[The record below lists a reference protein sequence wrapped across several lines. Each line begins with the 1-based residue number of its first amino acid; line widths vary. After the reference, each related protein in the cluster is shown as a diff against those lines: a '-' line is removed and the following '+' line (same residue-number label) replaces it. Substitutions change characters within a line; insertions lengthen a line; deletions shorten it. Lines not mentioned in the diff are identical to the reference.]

1 MKKIRKND
9 EVVAIS
15 GRDKGRRGEVL
26 KVLEDG
32 RLLVSNMNL
41 VKKHKKSKPERW

>member
-1 MKKIRKND
+1 MKKIKKDD

-26 KVLEDG
+26 KVLGDG
-32 RLLVSNMNL
+32 RLLVANINL
-41 VKKHKKSKPERW
+41 VKKHKKPTKLS